1 MPEIGRANLA
11 ILSAMRFT
19 GLFVSLSLTL
29 ALAACDDGVTDT
41 DGGPGDA
48 AAEVMGCGSV
58 AFPELTWSRTSVGM
72 AGGAERA
79 VHLTFDKDC
88 LPGATLTLTASAD
101 GVVDAPATVTIP
113 PTRDRVDLVLTGVAP
128 GTITLTATAS
138 HESGDTSEAALEV
151 VVIDDA
157 PVAACDGSASGNV
170 APAGGLSVESGALA
184 GAAIALPEGAA
195 RDDRYHVDPFDA
207 AIDCA
212 EDMTP
217 AGYLAL
223 GPAVTF
229 GPAHAILNRE
239 IPLTIPVTTA
249 RLPSGAGLGHVEV
262 VWRGPHMEEARLV
275 GIASPRF
282 QGSAGGGTLTFEM
295 ARLGTYQAV
304 VREDAPTRRDREF
317 VFRGILGFSM
327 GGSGSGRI
335 GLGNPE
341 LFDFVAPLGGP
352 TDWTFML
359 EHIRNYHVG
368 GFCTEA
374 ERQLDPE
381 GCAMGASL
389 ARTPPVEHIHEH
401 PQHFEHWWYEDGFEG
416 QGGTFNRTDYISIF
430 RDLATMFGNP
440 NYDRTADPS
449 EPSVTPPGVPDEVRT
464 MPASA
469 RCAPDAQIIVPPFD
483 GDGDFLSGSE
493 GAGFFDDEFNP
504 DGQHPVI
511 TFCDGGEV
519 PGDIGHWNPDGGHG
533 MPIEVVLAVDVNAN
547 GVRDAGEPVIRNGR
561 EPFDDFGL
569 DGVPSAMETSPDG
582 TPYDPVT
589 NPDPAGDDFHFQF
602 NPGGTEGNWNRDVV
616 GEDQCTAGEAGVA
629 EAFLDVGIDGL
640 MGTRQLAPTADLPGG
655 GFDIGEG
662 NGCFDRAR
670 GANRMIESSPRWLA
684 EHMDLET
691 LRDVDV
697 FADGGIRDLFN
708 WVVMANV
715 TMAGWSN
722 RGFPVRYYNGH
733 AALHMDGRLELEH
746 FDVPWEDVGRAAMV
760 RYGDPDIDPR
770 FITAGDGGHVGTGG
784 QLIDRLRSGLM
795 MMDARWPDGDR
806 RRVTQDRI
814 CAENDREACGYV
826 NTFVFDFTASTGRT
840 GPVSMVLP
848 PGYFLEENAGRSY
861 PVVYFL
867 HGYGMSPE
875 DLVALGLLMW
885 ADMNTPRVGSSRRM
899 QKMILVFPDG
909 RCRGSECL
917 RGTFYTDAPEEV
929 PGGAQMQTFL
939 LDLMQHVDAEY
950 RTRSPESFPVI
961 E

>member
-1 MPEIGRANLA
+1 
-11 ILSAMRFT
+11 MRFT
-19 GLFVSLSLTL
+19 RLLPLALLLSLV
-29 ALAACDDGVTDT
+29 ACDDGAPAL

-48 AAEVMGCGSV
+48 GPEEVQACGTIP
-58 AFPELTWSRTSVGM
+58 FPELRWSRPSVGM
-72 AGGAERA
+72 TVGAERA
-79 VHLTFDKDC
+79 VHLRFDKDC
-88 LPGATLTLTASAD
+88 LPGATLALEASAD
-101 GVVDAPATVTIP
+101 GVVEAPAEAVIP
-113 PTRDRVDLVLTGVAP
+113 VGRDRVDLRLRGLSA
-128 GTITLTATAS
+128 GTVTLTARAS
-138 HESGDTSEAALEV
+138 YEDGDEVSAALEV
-151 VVIDDA
+151 VVIEDA
-157 PVAACDGSASGNV
+157 PLPACEGEASGTV
-170 APAGGLSVESGALA
+170 APAEALTVDGGTLA
-184 GAAIALPEGAA
+184 GAALAVPEGAA
-195 RDDRYHVDPFDA
+195 RDDRYHVDPLDVTIA
-207 AIDCA
+207 CA
-212 EDMTP
+212 EDLTP
-217 AGYLAL
+217 DGYLAL

-229 GPAHAILNRE
+229 GPAHTVLARE
-239 IPLTIPVTTA
+239 IPLTIPVSTA
-249 RLPSGAGLGHVEV
+249 RLPSGAGLAHVEV
-262 VWRGPHMEEARLV
+262 VWRGAHMEEGRLV

-282 QGSAGGGTLTFEM
+282 EGSAGVGTLTFEM

-304 VREDAPTRRDREF
+304 VRTDAPTVRDREF

-359 EHIRNYHVG
+359 EHIRNFHVA

-374 ERQLDPE
+374 ERQADPE
-381 GCAMGASL
+381 GCAEGASL

-401 PQHFEHWWYEDGFEG
+401 PQTFEHWWYEDGYEG

-449 EPSVTPPGVPDEVRT
+449 EPSVTPPGVPDEVRG

-469 RCAPDAQIIVPPFD
+469 RCAPEAQIVIPPFD
-483 GDGDFLSGSE
+483 GTGDFLSGSE

-504 DGQHPVI
+504 EGQHPVI

-519 PGDIGHWNPDGGHG
+519 PGDIGRWNPDGGHG

-569 DGVPSAMETSPDG
+569 DGVPSESEVSADG
-582 TPYDPVT
+582 TPYDPIT
-589 NPDPAGDDFHFQF
+589 NPDPAGDDFHFQY
-602 NPGGTEGNWNRDVV
+602 NPTGTEGNWTRDVV
-616 GEDQCTAGEAGVA
+616 GGDPCTAGAPGVA
-629 EAFLDVGIDGL
+629 EAFLDVGLDGML
-640 MGTRQLAPTADLPGG
+640 GTRQLAPTADLPGG

-670 GANRMIESSPRWLA
+670 GAQRMIESSPRWLA
-684 EHMDLET
+684 ERMDLET
-691 LRDVDV
+691 LRDVDL

-715 TMAGWSN
+715 TTAGWAA

-733 AALHMDGRLELEH
+733 AALHMDGRLELDY
-746 FDVPWEDVGRAAMV
+746 FDVPWQDVGRAAMV

-770 FITAGDGGHVGTGG
+770 FIEAGDGGHVGTSS
-784 QLIDRLRSGLM
+784 QLIDRLRAGLM

-806 RRVTQDRI
+806 DRVTRDRI
-814 CAENDREACGYV
+814 CAENDREQCGYV
-826 NTFVFDFTASTGRT
+826 NTFVFDFTATTGRT

-848 PGYFLEENAGRSY
+848 PGYFLEENQGRRY

-909 RCRGSECL
+909 RCRGNECL

-939 LDLMQHVDAEY
+939 LDLMSHVDAEY
-950 RTRSPESFPVI
+950 RTRSPESFQVV